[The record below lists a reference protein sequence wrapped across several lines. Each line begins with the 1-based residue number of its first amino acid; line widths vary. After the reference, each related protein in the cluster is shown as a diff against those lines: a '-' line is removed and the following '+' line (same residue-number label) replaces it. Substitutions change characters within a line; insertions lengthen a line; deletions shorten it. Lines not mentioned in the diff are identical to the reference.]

1 MGNNSGAEAAEN
13 CRSEMMV
20 RMMMRKHDP
29 FHRLLCN
36 RADRAQKILSLAGT
50 RQRIDDYDA

>member
-1 MGNNSGAEAAEN
+1 
-13 CRSEMMV
+13 MMV